1 MGTLGLAATELTLLP
16 PLYINRMVRAKAKMS
31 YQDNGDENG
40 AGSEGES
47 YQGGDSEEEFSDA
60 PPAKKKKTSAK
71 KKMKKAKKEKKKS
84 KHTDDSD
91 EDDIVA
97 EVSEDDTAPA
107 TWRPGG
113 PVVEGSKKYV
123 YKDASDQDFTDDGEI
138 DDAADSDFDA
148 GAKAPP
154 KKRSPKKTPAKKSP
168 AKKGKKK
175 TPAKKTPA
183 KKGKGKKAATNGTT
197 PRASGRASAKIKY
210 AEEDE
215 DDEEEEDEE
224 DFEDEVPLKARKVAK
239 QAKGRA
245 TAKEKEPEIPPVAE
259 MVPTAIRALR
269 DNPRKGSSLSA
280 IKGFMAE
287 EWGINIQT
295 YAPRIKK
302 YILKSVENGELLQTK
317 GKGAAGRFT
326 VPGLKAR
333 KKKGKSKKLSKK
345 FDEDVVEYEP
355 GKSARDEAREQT
367 EMELAERRA
376 RLEEEAARKIAEKEM
391 KPKKPR
397 PAPKTDWV
405 VSCIKGMK
413 IAQEKTWYQVK
424 WEDWAKTTWEPEEN
438 LQGCQEAID
447 NFLVEE
453 KTRLRMEEERRKR
466 EEDEGHYEV
475 GRITEVKFRKDGS
488 REFLIRWKGHGPD
501 VDSWE
506 PEENLDCPEKIEKFM
521 EIHERVLNVSEKTL
535 RIAPKKVERLAFGN
549 FKGTSRNRKGFRKTY
564 EDMDASDNDD

>member
-1 MGTLGLAATELTLLP
+1 VE
-16 PLYINRMVRAKAKMS
+16 AKT
-31 YQDNGDENG
+31 
-40 AGSEGES
+40 
-47 YQGGDSEEEFSDA
+47 A
-60 PPAKKKKTSAK
+60 PP
-71 KKMKKAKKEKKKS
+71 
-84 KHTDDSD
+84 
-91 EDDIVA
+91 
-97 EVSEDDTAPA
+97 
-107 TWRPGG
+107 
-113 PVVEGSKKYV
+113 KKYV

-138 DDAADSDFDA
+138 DDAADSDFDV
-148 GAKAPP
+148 GVKAPP
-154 KKRSPKKTPAKKSP
+154 KKRSPKKTPSKKSP
-168 AKKGKKK
+168 VKNGKKK
-175 TPAKKTPA
+175 TPVKKTPA
-183 KKGKGKKAATNGTT
+183 KKGKKAATNGTT
-197 PRASGRASAKIKY
+197 PRASGRANAKKTY
-210 AEEDE
+210 VEDDE
-215 DDEEEEDEE
+215 DDIEEDS
-224 DFEDEVPLKARKVAK
+224 DDIEDEVPLKARKVAK

-245 TAKEKEPEIPPVAE
+245 AAVKKETQPEIPPVAE

-269 DNPRKGSSLSA
+269 DKPRKGSSLSA

-295 YAPRIKK
+295 YAPKIKK
-302 YILKSVENGELLQTK
+302 YILKAVENGELLQTK

-333 KKKGKSKKLSKK
+333 KRKSKTTKRLSKK
-345 FDEDVVEYEP
+345 FDEDEVEYEP

-376 RLEEEAARKIAEKEM
+376 RLEEEAARKLAEKEM

-397 PAPKTDWV
+397 PTPKTDWV

-424 WEDWAKTTWEPEEN
+424 WDGWPKTTWEPEEN

-466 EEDEGHYEV
+466 EEEEGHYEV
-475 GRITEVKFRKDGS
+475 GRITEVKFRKDGT
-488 REFLIRWKGHGPD
+488 REFLIRWKGHGPE

-521 EIHERVLNVSEKTL
+521 AIHERVLNVSEKTL

-549 FKGTSRNRKGFRKTY
+549 FNGSSRNRRGFRQTY
-564 EDMDASDNDD
+564 EDMDASDNE

>member
-1 MGTLGLAATELTLLP
+1 MGAA
-16 PLYINRMVRAKAKMS
+16 
-31 YQDNGDENG
+31 
-40 AGSEGES
+40 
-47 YQGGDSEEEFSDA
+47 A
-60 PPAKKKKTSAK
+60 P
-71 KKMKKAKKEKKKS
+71 
-84 KHTDDSD
+84 
-91 EDDIVA
+91 
-97 EVSEDDTAPA
+97 
-107 TWRPGG
+107 
-113 PVVEGSKKYV
+113 SKKYV

-154 KKRSPKKTPAKKSP
+154 KKRGSPKKSP

-183 KKGKGKKAATNGTT
+183 KKGKKAATNGTT

-210 AEEDE
+210 TEEDE
-215 DDEEEEDEE
+215 DDDEEDEE

-239 QAKGRA
+239 QAKGRSA
-245 TAKEKEPEIPPVAE
+245 AVAKEKEPEIPPVAE

-287 EWGINIQT
+287 EWGINVQT
-295 YAPRIKK
+295 YAPKIKK
-302 YILKSVENGELLQTK
+302 YLLKAVENGEVVQTK

-333 KKKGKSKKLSKK
+333 KKKSRSNGLTKKY
-345 FDEDVVEYEP
+345 DEDVVEYEP
-355 GKSARDEAREQT
+355 VKSARDEAKEQS
-367 EMELAERRA
+367 EIELAERRA
-376 RLEEEAARKIAEKEM
+376 RLEEEAERKLAEKEM
-391 KPKKPR
+391 KPKKPK
-397 PAPKTDWV
+397 PAPKTDWEV
-405 VSCIKGMK
+405 LMIKGMK

-424 WEDWAKTTWEPEEN
+424 WEGWPKLTWEPEEN
-438 LQGCQEAID
+438 LMGCQEAID

-466 EEDEGHYEV
+466 EEEEGHFEV
-475 GRITEVKFRKDGS
+475 QRILEVKFRKDGT
-488 REFLIRWKGHGPD
+488 REFLIRWKGHGPE

-521 EIHERVLNVSEKTL
+521 AIHERVLNVSEKTL

-549 FKGTSRNRKGFRKTY
+549 FKGTSRNRRGFRQTY
-564 EDMDASDNDD
+564 EDMDASDNE

>member
-1 MGTLGLAATELTLLP
+1 
-16 PLYINRMVRAKAKMS
+16 MS
-31 YQDNGDENG
+31 YRDNGDENG
-40 AGSEGES
+40 ASEGDS

-60 PPAKKKKTSAK
+60 PPAKKKKSSAK
-71 KKMKKAKKEKKKS
+71 KKVKKAKKEKKKS
-84 KHTDDSD
+84 KYTDDSD

-113 PVVEGSKKYV
+113 PVVESGKAAAPSKKYV

-154 KKRSPKKTPAKKSP
+154 RKRSPKKTPSKKSP

-183 KKGKGKKAATNGTT
+183 KKGKKAATNGTT

-210 AEEDE
+210 TEDDEDE
-215 DDEEEEDEE
+215 DDDEDEE

-239 QAKGRA
+239 QAKGRSA
-245 TAKEKEPEIPPVAE
+245 AVSKEKEPEIPPVAE

-269 DNPRKGSSLSA
+269 ENPRKGSSLSA

-333 KKKGKSKKLSKK
+333 KRKSRPKRLSKK

-405 VSCIKGMK
+405 VLCIKGMK

-424 WEDWAKTTWEPEEN
+424 WEDWPKTTWEPEEN

-466 EEDEGHYEV
+466 EEEEGHYEV
-475 GRITEVKFRKDGS
+475 GRITEVKFRKDGT
-488 REFLIRWKGHGPD
+488 REFLIRWKGHGPE

-521 EIHERVLNVSEKTL
+521 EIHEKVLNVSEKTL

-564 EDMDASDNDD
+564 EDMDASDNDDF

>member
-1 MGTLGLAATELTLLP
+1 MGE
-16 PLYINRMVRAKAKMS
+16 
-31 YQDNGDENG
+31 GD
-40 AGSEGES
+40 S

-60 PPAKKKKTSAK
+60 PPAKKKKSSAK
-71 KKMKKAKKEKKKS
+71 KKVKKAKKEKKKS
-84 KHTDDSD
+84 KYTDDSD

-113 PVVEGSKKYV
+113 PVVESAKAAAPSKKYV

-154 KKRSPKKTPAKKSP
+154 KKRGSPKKTPAKKSP

-175 TPAKKTPA
+175 TPAK
-183 KKGKGKKAATNGTT
+183 KGKKAATNGTT

-210 AEEDE
+210 TEEDE
-215 DDEEEEDEE
+215 DDDEEDEE

-239 QAKGRA
+239 QAKGRSA
-245 TAKEKEPEIPPVAE
+245 AVAKEKEPEIPPVAE

-287 EWGINIQT
+287 EWGINVQT
-295 YAPRIKK
+295 YAPKIKK
-302 YILKSVENGELLQTK
+302 YLLRAVESGEVVQTK
-317 GKGAAGRFT
+317 GKGASGRFT

-333 KKKGKSKKLSKK
+333 KKKSRTTKRLSKK
-345 FDEDVVEYEP
+345 FDEDEVEYEP

-376 RLEEEAARKIAEKEM
+376 RLEEEAARKLAEKEM

-397 PAPKTDWV
+397 PTPKTDWV

-413 IAQEKTWYQVK
+413 IAQEKTWYQV
-424 WEDWAKTTWEPEEN
+424 
-438 LQGCQEAID
+438 I
-447 NFLVEE
+447 FLYLVPSP
-453 KTRLRMEEERRKR
+453 
-466 EEDEGHYEV
+466 
-475 GRITEVKFRKDGS
+475 F
-488 REFLIRWKGHGPD
+488 
-501 VDSWE
+501 
-506 PEENLDCPEKIEKFM
+506 
-521 EIHERVLNVSEKTL
+521 
-535 RIAPKKVERLAFGN
+535 
-549 FKGTSRNRKGFRKTY
+549 
-564 EDMDASDNDD
+564 